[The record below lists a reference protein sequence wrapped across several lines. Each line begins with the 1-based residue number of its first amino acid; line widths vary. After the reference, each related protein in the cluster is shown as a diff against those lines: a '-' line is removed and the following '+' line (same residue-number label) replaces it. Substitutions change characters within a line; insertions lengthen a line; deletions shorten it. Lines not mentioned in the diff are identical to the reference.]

1 MNTFMQIVTLQN
13 FAVNGW
19 VWVIGTIIL
28 LIIAG
33 MTFDEDPPRSIMFG
47 VYSLI
52 WPLLMPVLIGMGLL
66 ALPFWVGIKLNDF
79 VRNKV

>member
-13 FAVNGW
+13 ATFNGW
-19 VWVIGTIIL
+19 AWVIGTIIL

-33 MTFDEDPPRSIMFG
+33 MNFEKDPLNAIG
-47 VYSLI
+47 VGIFALI
-52 WPLLMPVLIGMGLL
+52 WPFLMPVLIGMGLL
-66 ALPFWVGIKLNDF
+66 ALPFWVGIKINDF

>member
-13 FAVNGW
+13 STFNVWA
-19 VWVIGTIIL
+19 WVIGTIIL

-33 MTFDEDPPRSIMFG
+33 MNFDEDPPRSIIFG
-47 VYSLI
+47 FFALI

-66 ALPFWVGIKLNDF
+66 ALPFWVGIKINDF